1 MRDTAPSARN
11 KAPAQEGAKLAP
23 KESGETDF
31 PNGAAGDDRRNW
43 LFWLAT

>member
-11 KAPAQEGAKLAP
+11 NAPAHEVAKLAP

-31 PNGAAGDDRRNW
+31 PKTAGIG
-43 LFWLAT
+43 FSG